1 MKWRNGDFVENVL
14 IVLRNVMTVGMDGGR
29 GGWGV
34 REVLVVVVVVAMR
47 LSNLILV
54 QL

>member
-1 MKWRNGDFVENVL
+1 
-14 IVLRNVMTVGMDGGR
+14 MTVGMDGVGV
-29 GGWGV
+29 GVSEGWGV
-34 REVLVVVVVVAMR
+34 REVLVVVAMR